1 LTDFFQEDAGMDATA
16 PTVVDI
22 PVFCAPKKAPCP
34 YCGKKAKRRRTHER
48 RVRTIE
54 YRKIVFLKI
63 TVGEYQT
70 RCGCCATFRTSPEGI
85 LPRHKYDNKVREAVL
100 DRILDDGMNV
110 EATRHSLERDFFLNL
125 STGFVYDCLHDAAA
139 ALDMAAHRDKVLR
152 CFSGTLGVDELHLG
166 QYTLLLATD
175 PLSDIPVAF
184 ALVAKNDQD
193 HMGRFLGNLKN
204 HGLEPKVVITDGSS
218 LYPTLLKTLWPDAEH
233 QLCVFH
239 VLQDVNK
246 QILKAVLR
254 LRRGLSRRGQCGRK
268 RRRGRPNK
276 ARACRRQQQKKQK
289 EKAHFIFKR
298 RYLIVKRWDG
308 LTEQEQHDLATMLEY
323 LPELRTLRDFADA
336 MQRLFAV
343 EQYEE
348 QARER
353 WRRLQSNATYLAVP
367 ELRKVMETI
376 LSQAKFNKMI
386 AFLRNPAAQ
395 KVRTNNHVERCNRKL
410 RYWEK
415 VRYKWR
421 RRRTL
426 VRFLVL
432 ALDAWWQRT
441 LPKLEATQTTAGPPM
456 AQANGK
462 QPPGCP
468 GSNDTRSKRHDAP
481 VPNTRRKAA

>member
-1 LTDFFQEDAGMDATA
+1 MDAQA

-34 YCGKKAKRRRTHER
+34 HCGKKARRVRTHER

-54 YRKIVFLKI
+54 YHQVAFLKI
-63 TVGEYQT
+63 TVGEYQA

-85 LPRHKYDNKVREAVL
+85 LPRHQYDNKVRQAVL

-110 EATRHSLERDFFLNL
+110 EATRHSLARDFLLNL
-125 STGFVYDCLHDAAA
+125 STGFVYDCLYDAAA
-139 ALDMAAHRDKVLR
+139 ALDLATHRAAVLE
-152 CFSGTLGVDELHLG
+152 CFSGTLCVDELHLG

-184 ALVAKNDQD
+184 AVVDKNDQD
-193 HMGRFLGNLKN
+193 HMGRFLGNLKR
-204 HGLEPKVVITDGSS
+204 HGLQPKIVITDGSS
-218 LYPTLLKTLWPDAEH
+218 LYPTLLKALWPDAEH

-246 QILKAVLR
+246 EILKAVLR
-254 LRRGLSRRGQCGRK
+254 LRRGLSRRGKRGRK
-268 RRRGRPNK
+268 RGRGRPRK
-276 ARACRRQQQKKQK
+276 GCAGRRRQQRKLK
-289 EKAHFIFKR
+289 EQAHFIFKR
-298 RYLIVKRWDG
+298 RFLIVKRRDG

-323 LPELRTLRDFADA
+323 LPELRPLRAFADS
-336 MQRLFAV
+336 MQRLFEA
-343 EQYEE
+343 EQPPE
-348 QARER
+348 QAQER
-353 WRRLQSNATYLAVP
+353 WRRLQSKATYLAVP
-367 ELRKVMETI
+367 ELKKVMETT
-376 LSQAKFNKMI
+376 LSQAKFTKMI
-386 AFLRNPAAQ
+386 AFLRNPASKA
-395 KVRTNNHVERCNRKL
+395 VRTNNHVERCNRKL

-441 LPKLEATQTTAGPPM
+441 LPTLEA
-456 AQANGK
+456 AQAAAKANGK
-462 QPPGCP
+462 QPQRHKE
-468 GSNDTRSKRHDAP
+468 SNETRSEP
-481 VPNTRRKAA
+481 PEVPMAAKRRKVA

>member
-1 LTDFFQEDAGMDATA
+1 MDANA

-34 YCGKKAKRRRTHER
+34 HCGKKAKRVRTHER
-48 RVRTIE
+48 RVRTIA
-54 YRKIVFLKI
+54 YRQIVFLKI

-70 RCGCCATFRTSPEGI
+70 RCRCCATFRTSPDGI
-85 LPRHKYDNKVREAVL
+85 LPRQKYDNKVREAVL

-139 ALDMAAHRDKVLR
+139 ALDMAAHRAQVLR
-152 CFSGTLGVDELHLG
+152 CFSGTLCVDELHLG

-184 ALVAKNDQD
+184 ALVDKNDQD
-193 HMGRFLGNLKN
+193 HMGRFLGNLKQ

-218 LYPTLLKTLWPDAEH
+218 LYPTLLRTLWPDAEH

-246 QILKAVLR
+246 EILQAVLR
-254 LRRGLSRRGQCGRK
+254 LRRGLSRRGNCGRK
-268 RRRGRPNK
+268 RRRGRPNR
-276 ARACRRQQQKKQK
+276 ARARRRQEQKKQK
-289 EKAHFIFKR
+289 EKAQFIFKR
-298 RYLIVKRWDG
+298 RYLIVKRRDG
-308 LTEQEQHDLATMLEY
+308 LTEHEQQDLATMLEY
-323 LPELRTLRDFADA
+323 LPELATLRAFADA
-336 MQRLFAV
+336 MQRLFST
-343 EQYEE
+343 EQYPE
-348 QARER
+348 QAKER
-353 WRRLQSNATYLAVP
+353 WRRLRSNASYLAVP
-367 ELRKVMETI
+367 ELRKVLETI
-376 LSQAKFNKMI
+376 LSPAKFDKMI

-395 KVRTNNHVERCNRKL
+395 RVRTNNHVERCNRKL

-441 LPKLEATQTTAGPPM
+441 LPHLAATQPAANPSVAT
-456 AQANGK
+456 ANGNQSPRRAK
-462 QPPGCP
+462 SDD
-468 GSNDTRSKRHDAP
+468 SNSNRSAEP
-481 VPNTRRKAA
+481 TPNSKHATQRRIQ

>member
-1 LTDFFQEDAGMDATA
+1 MDANA

-22 PVFCAPKKAPCP
+22 PVFNAPKKAPCP
-34 YCGKKAKRRRTHER
+34 HCGKKAKRVRTHER
-48 RVRTIE
+48 RVRSIA
-54 YRKIVFLKI
+54 YRQIVFLKI
-63 TVGEYQT
+63 TVGEYQA
-70 RCGCCATFRTSPEGI
+70 RCGCCVTFRTSPEGI

-125 STGFVYDCLHDAAA
+125 STGFVYDCLYDAAA
-139 ALDMAAHRDKVLR
+139 ELDMATHREKVLR
-152 CFSGTLGVDELHLG
+152 CFSGTVCVDELHLG

-184 ALVAKNDQD
+184 ALVDKNDQD
-193 HMGRFLGNLKN
+193 HMGRFLGNLKK
-204 HGLEPKVVITDGSS
+204 HGLQPKVVITDGSS
-218 LYPTLLKTLWPDAEH
+218 LYPTLLKAWWPDAEH

-246 QILKAVLR
+246 AILKAVLR
-254 LRRGLSRRGQCGRK
+254 LRRGLSRRGKSGRK
-268 RRRGRPNK
+268 RQRGQPRK
-276 ARACRRQQQKKQK
+276 QRASGRQQHRKQK
-289 EKAHFIFKR
+289 EQAHFIFKK
-298 RYLIVKRWDG
+298 RYLIVKRRDG
-308 LTEQEQHDLATMLEY
+308 LTEQEQKDLKTMLEY

-336 MQRLFAV
+336 MQRLFST

-367 ELRKVMETI
+367 ELKKVLETT
-376 LSQAKFNKMI
+376 LCLTKFTKMI

-432 ALDAWWQRT
+432 AMDAWWQRT
-441 LPKLEATQTTAGPPM
+441 LPQLEA
-456 AQANGK
+456 AQAAASPTVETAKGK
-462 QPPGCP
+462 QLTRREESNGFASIPP
-468 GSNDTRSKRHDAP
+468 DAP
-481 VPNTRRKAA
+481 APNTRRKVA

>member
-1 LTDFFQEDAGMDATA
+1 M
-16 PTVVDI
+16 
-22 PVFCAPKKAPCP
+22 
-34 YCGKKAKRRRTHER
+34 AKRVRTHER
-48 RVRTIE
+48 RVRTIQ
-54 YRKIVFLKI
+54 YRQIAFLKI

-110 EATRHSLERDFFLNL
+110 EATRHSLERDFLLNL
-125 STGFVYDCLHDAAA
+125 STGFVYDCLYDAAA
-139 ALDMAAHRDKVLR
+139 ALDMAAHRETVLR
-152 CFSGTLGVDELHLG
+152 CFSGTLCVDELHLG

-184 ALVAKNDQD
+184 AVVGKNDQD
-193 HMGRFLGNLKN
+193 HMGRFLANLKK
-204 HGLEPKVVITDGSS
+204 HGLEPKVVITDGST
-218 LYPTLLKTLWPDAEH
+218 LYPTLLRTLWPDAEH

-246 QILKAVLR
+246 EILKAVLR
-254 LRRGLSRRGQCGRK
+254 LRRGLSRRGKCGRK
-268 RRRGRPNK
+268 RRRGRPNR
-276 ARACRRQQQKKQK
+276 ARTCRRREHKKQK

-298 RYLIVKRWDG
+298 RYLIVKRRDG
-308 LTEQEQHDLATMLEY
+308 LTEQEQQDLATMLEY
-323 LPELRTLRDFADA
+323 VPELRTLRAFADA

-343 EQYEE
+343 EQFEE
-348 QARER
+348 QAQER
-353 WRRLQSNATYLAVP
+353 WRRLQRNATYLAVP
-367 ELRKVMETI
+367 ELQKVIETM
-376 LSQAKFNKMI
+376 LSLAKFTKMI
-386 AFLRNPAAQ
+386 AFLRNPASQ

-432 ALDAWWQRT
+432 ALDAWWKRT
-441 LPKLEATQTTAGPPM
+441 LPQLDAAHAAARPTMP
-456 AQANGK
+456 QANAK
-462 QPPGCP
+462 QPQRREE
-468 GSNDTRSKRHDAP
+468 SNDFRSKP
-481 VPNTRRKAA
+481 PEGPTPTTRRKAA

>member
-1 LTDFFQEDAGMDATA
+1 LADFFQEDAGMDANA

-34 YCGKKAKRRRTHER
+34 HCGKKAKRVRTHER

-54 YRKIVFLKI
+54 YRQIVFLQI
-63 TVGEYQT
+63 TVGEYEA
-70 RCGCCATFRTSPEGI
+70 RCGCCATFRTSPEGV
-85 LPRHKYDNKVREAVL
+85 LPRHKYDNKVRTAVL

-110 EATRHSLERDFFLNL
+110 EATRHSLERDFLLDL

-139 ALDMAAHRDKVLR
+139 ALDMAAHRDKVLC
-152 CFSGTLGVDELHLG
+152 CFSGTLCVDELHLG

-175 PLSDIPVAF
+175 PLSDMPVAF

-193 HMGRFLGNLKN
+193 HMRRFLGNLKKY
-204 HGLEPKVVITDGSS
+204 GLAPTVVITDGSS

-246 QILKAVLR
+246 AILKAVLR

-276 ARACRRQQQKKQK
+276 ARACRRQQQRKQQ

-298 RYLIVKRWDG
+298 RYLIVKRRDG
-308 LTEQEQHDLATMLEY
+308 LTEQEQQDLATMVEY
-323 LPELRTLRDFADA
+323 LPELRALRAFADA

-343 EQYEE
+343 DQYEE

-367 ELRKVMETI
+367 ELKKVLETT
-376 LSQAKFNKMI
+376 LSQAKFTKMI

-395 KVRTNNHVERCNRKL
+395 KVRTNNHVERCNRKV

-441 LPKLEATQTTAGPPM
+441 LPKLEAAQAAAKPTTAN
-456 AQANGK
+456 ANGK
-462 QPPGCP
+462 RREE
-468 GSNDTRSKRHDAP
+468 SNDSRQKRSEP
-481 VPNTRRKAA
+481 PLPTTRRKAA